1 MKFVRD
7 GKAIVQTDM
16 NGLERYKLL
25 RDQKQ
30 KEQLEIETIKKDIL
44 ELKAIVKNII
54 GQLNG

>member
-1 MKFVRD
+1 MTYIRD
-7 GKAIVQTDM
+7 GKAAIQTDM

-25 RDQKQ
+25 RDQKI
-30 KEQLEIETIKKDIL
+30 KEQLELENIKKDIL